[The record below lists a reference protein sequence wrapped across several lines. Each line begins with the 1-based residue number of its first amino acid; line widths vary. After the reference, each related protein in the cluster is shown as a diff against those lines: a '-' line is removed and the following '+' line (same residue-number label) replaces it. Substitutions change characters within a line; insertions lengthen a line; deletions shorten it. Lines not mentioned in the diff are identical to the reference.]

1 MKKVIYLLLLS
12 VIAGSCK
19 SKEIALKPEEQAV
32 KCEPEEP
39 ALYGTLSG
47 MRLIVREVNFGTFVL
62 QSTTENREGLE
73 FAEPHLTK
81 FLPYL
86 FSACNIPKNFLRN
99 GQVLEISGNSYVEA
113 DYMRKAKIIYF
124 DNPES
129 SWRIVDFVFLD
140 YTQIEVVPQ

>member
-12 VIAGSCK
+12 VIVASCK
-19 SKEIALKPEEQAV
+19 SEDTLPEPEEQAV

-47 MRLIVREVNFGTFVL
+47 MRLIVREVNFGTFLL

-73 FAEPHLTK
+73 FTEPRLINI
-81 FLPYL
+81 LPYL
-86 FSACNIPKNFLRN
+86 FSACNIPENFLRN
-99 GQVLEISGNSYVEA
+99 GQILEISGNSYIEA
-113 DYMRKAKIIYF
+113 DLMRKAKIIYF

-129 SWRIVDFVFLD
+129 DWRTSSLVFLD
-140 YTQIEVVPQ
+140 YTKIEVVPQ